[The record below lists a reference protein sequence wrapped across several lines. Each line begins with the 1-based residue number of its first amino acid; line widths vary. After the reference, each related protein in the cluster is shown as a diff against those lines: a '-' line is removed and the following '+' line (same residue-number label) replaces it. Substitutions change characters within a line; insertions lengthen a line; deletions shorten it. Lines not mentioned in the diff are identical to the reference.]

1 MTAPLAETTGP
12 HPASLGKIARGGSA
26 NLVGAAGGA
35 VLTLLLTWVVTRGTE
50 AGVAGSLFAL
60 TAVFLIVASIAELG
74 SDVSL
79 SKFLPHFLVED
90 RLADA
95 RATVRMAAL
104 VSFAGGTVVAAVLL
118 GLREQVAGVVLGEG
132 SGTAGSRAVAV
143 LAVCVP
149 LAAVTNTVLSATRGL
164 TAIRPTVLVDKI
176 GRALLQVGFVGIA
189 LAAGAGL
196 GGLTLAWA
204 LPYAVATVV
213 AIGWFLVLER
223 RLVARS
229 GPGRPASPRRALWRE
244 YAVYTWPRVISRI
257 SQSILQRAD
266 IVLVAALRS
275 PAEAAVYT
283 VATRLFVIGQLG
295 TQAIQQVA
303 APHTSAL
310 LSSGDDRAT
319 KRVFQTVTAWT
330 MSLTWPFFLACLA
343 LAPLLL
349 HVFGG
354 TQYRAGDDVVVVLAI
369 AALLAAAGGPVDL
382 ILLMAGRS
390 GLSMVNALV
399 ALGVNLA
406 LNLLLIP
413 RIGMVGAAIA
423 WAAAIVVRNV
433 LGMIQVSINLHWLP
447 FSRLS
452 VTVGGLAIACF
463 GVPPVILKLAA
474 DPSDGVLVA
483 VLAVGAA
490 GYLAALWKLR
500 DHLALTAF
508 TAMLRRRRHPQPA
521 GVLPTADETK
531 PVPMS

>member
-1 MTAPLAETTGP
+1 VAVPLADTTGP
-12 HPASLGKIARGGSA
+12 PPASLTRIARSGSA

-35 VLTLLLTWVVTRGTE
+35 VLTLLLTWVVTRFTD
-50 AGVAGSLFAL
+50 ATVAGGLFAL
-60 TAVFLIVASIAELG
+60 TAVFLIVAAIAELG

-95 RATVRMAAL
+95 RTTARMAAL
-104 VSFAGGTVVAAVLL
+104 VSFCGGALVGAGLIALRGPIAEAILGPDGSAAGRRAV
-118 GLREQVAGVVLGEG
+118 VVLA
-132 SGTAGSRAVAV
+132 T
-143 LAVCVP
+143 CVP
-149 LAAVTNTVLSATRGL
+149 LAAVMNTALSASRGL
-164 TAIRPTVLVDKI
+164 ATIRPTVLVDKI
-176 GRALLQVGFVGIA
+176 GRPLLQVGCIVVA
-189 LAAGAGL
+189 VAAGTGL

-204 LPYAVATVV
+204 LPYVVGTIV
-213 AIGWFLVLER
+213 AIAWFRVIER
-223 RLVARS
+223 RLVAQS
-229 GPGRPASPRRALWRE
+229 GPGQPPSTRKALWHE

-310 LSSGDDRAT
+310 LSSGDNHAA

-343 LAPLLL
+343 LAPFLL
-349 HVFGG
+349 HLFGG
-354 TQYRAGDDVVVVLAI
+354 ATYRTGHEVVVVLAI

-390 GLSMVNALV
+390 GLSLVNALV
-399 ALGVNLA
+399 ALGVNLT

-433 LGMIQVSINLHWLP
+433 LGMIQVSAHLHWLP

-452 VTVGGLAIACF
+452 VYVGGLALACF
-463 GVPPVILKLAA
+463 AVPPQLLELVA
-474 DPSDGVLVA
+474 DPSDGLLVV
-483 VLAVGAA
+483 VLAVGAV
-490 GYLAALWKLR
+490 GYLTAMWKLR
-500 DHLALTAF
+500 DQLALTAF
-508 TAMLRRRRHPQPA
+508 TALLRRRRSPDQA
-521 GVLPTADETK
+521 GFLPVATETK
-531 PVPMS
+531 PVP

>member
-1 MTAPLAETTGP
+1 MATPLAETAGP
-12 HPASLGKIARGGSA
+12 HPASLAKIARSGSA
-26 NLVGAAGGA
+26 NLVGVAGGA
-35 VLTLLLTWVVTRGTE
+35 ILTLLLTWVVTRATD
-50 AGVAGSLFAL
+50 ATVAGGLFAL
-60 TAVFLIVASIAELG
+60 TSVFLIVAAIAELG

-95 RATVRMAAL
+95 RTTVRMAAL
-104 VSFAGGTVVAAVLL
+104 VSLCGGALVGGVLIL
-118 GLREQVAGVVLGEG
+118 LRNQVAETVLGSSGGDGPRAIVVL
-132 SGTAGSRAVAV
+132 AI
-143 LAVCVP
+143 CIP
-149 LAAVTNTVLSATRGL
+149 LAAVMNTALSASRGL
-164 TAIRPTVLVDKI
+164 ATIRPTVLVDKL
-176 GRALLQVGFVGIA
+176 GRALLQVGCILVA
-189 LAAGAGL
+189 VAVGAGL

-204 LPYAVATVV
+204 FPYVVGVVV
-213 AIGWFLVLER
+213 AVGWYLVIER
-223 RLVARS
+223 RVVAQN
-229 GPGRPASPRRALWRE
+229 GTGRPASTRKALWRE

-310 LSSGDDRAT
+310 LASGDDRAA
-319 KRVFQTVTAWT
+319 KRVFQTITAWT

-343 LAPLLL
+343 LAPFLL
-349 HVFGG
+349 HLFGG
-354 TQYRAGDDVVVVLAI
+354 STYRTGHGVVVVLAV

-390 GLSMVNALV
+390 GLSMINALV

-413 RIGMVGAAIA
+413 AIGIVGAAIA
-423 WAAAIVVRNV
+423 WAAAIVVRNL
-433 LGMIQVSINLHWLP
+433 LGMIQVSAQLHWLP

-452 VTVGGLAIACF
+452 VYVGGLALLCF
-463 GVPPVILKLAA
+463 AVPTQLLELLA

-483 VLAVGAA
+483 VLAAGAA
-490 GYLAALWKLR
+490 CYLASLWKLR
-500 DHLALTAF
+500 DLLALTAF
-508 TAMLRRRRHPQPA
+508 TAMVRRRRTPELAGFLPA
-521 GVLPTADETK
+521 ADETK
-531 PVPMS
+531 PVS

>member
-1 MTAPLAETTGP
+1 MTAPLAGTAGS
-12 HPASLGKIARGGSA
+12 HPASLGKIARSGSA

-35 VLTLLLTWVVTRGTE
+35 ILTLLLTWVVTRSTE
-50 AGVAGSLFAL
+50 ADVAGSLFAL
-60 TAVFLIVASIAELG
+60 TSVFLIVAAIAELG

-95 RATVRMAAL
+95 RSTVRIAAGVSFCGGAL
-104 VSFAGGTVVAAVLL
+104 VSLVLIL
-118 GLREQVAGVVLGEG
+118 LRGQVADAIVGTNGGGSSAVVVL
-132 SGTAGSRAVAV
+132 SICIPLTAVM
-143 LAVCVP
+143 
-149 LAAVTNTVLSATRGL
+149 NTMLSATRGL
-164 TAIRPTVLVDKI
+164 TTIRPTVLVDKI
-176 GRALLQVGFVGIA
+176 GRAAMQVGCILVA
-189 LAAGAGL
+189 VAAGADL

-204 LPYAVATVV
+204 LPYAIGTVV
-213 AIGWFLVLER
+213 AICWYLAIER
-223 RLVARS
+223 RLVAQR
-229 GPGRPASPRRALWRE
+229 GLGRPGSAKKALWRE

-310 LSSGDDRAT
+310 LASGDQQAT

-330 MSLTWPFFLACLA
+330 MSLTWPFFLVCLT
-343 LAPLLL
+343 LAPFLL
-349 HVFGG
+349 HAFGG
-354 TQYRAGDDVVVVLAI
+354 SAYRTGEDVVVVLAV

-390 GLSMVNALV
+390 GLSLVNALV
-399 ALGVNLA
+399 ALGVNLS

-423 WAAAIVVRNV
+423 WAAAVVVRNV
-433 LGMIQVSINLHWLP
+433 LGMIQVSANLHWLP

-452 VTVGGLAIACF
+452 VYVGGLALLFF
-463 GVPPVILKLAA
+463 GVPAQFLELVA
-474 DPSDGVLVA
+474 DPSDGLLVA

-500 DHLALTAF
+500 DQLALTAF
-508 TAMLRRRRHPQPA
+508 TAMLRRRRDPDLA
-521 GVLPTADETK
+521 GVLPALEKKT
-531 PVPMS
+531 

>member
-1 MTAPLAETTGP
+1 MALPLTGTTGP
-12 HPASLGKIARGGSA
+12 HPASLAKIARGGSA

-35 VLTLLLTWVVTRGTE
+35 VLTLLLTWVVTRGTD
-50 AGVAGSLFAL
+50 ATVAGGLFAL
-60 TAVFLIVASIAELG
+60 TAVFLIVAAIAELG

-95 RATVRMAAL
+95 RTTVRMAAL
-104 VSFAGGTVVAAVLL
+104 VSLL
-118 GLREQVAGVVLGEG
+118 GGGLLGVVLLVLRGQAADVVLGDG
-132 SGTAGSRAVAV
+132 SAAGGSRAVAV
-143 LAVCVP
+143 LAVCIP

-176 GRALLQVGFVGIA
+176 GRALLQVGCVGVA
-189 LAAGAGL
+189 VAAGAGL

-204 LPYAVATVV
+204 LPYVVATLA
-213 AIGWFLVLER
+213 AIGWFLLIER

-229 GPGRPASPRRALWRE
+229 GPGRPPSARTALWRE
-244 YAVYTWPRVISRI
+244 YAAYTWPRVISRI

-295 TQAIQQVA
+295 AQAIQQVA

-310 LSSGDDRAT
+310 LSAGDGRET

-330 MSLTWPFFLACLA
+330 MALTWPFFLACLA
-343 LAPLLL
+343 LAPFLL

-354 TQYRAGDDVVVVLAI
+354 TAYRAGDDVVVVLAV

-390 GLSMVNALV
+390 GLSLVNALV
-399 ALGVNLA
+399 ALGVNLV

-413 RIGMVGAAIA
+413 RIGMVGAAVA

-433 LGMIQVSINLHWLP
+433 LGMIQVSATLHWLP

-452 VTVGGLAIACF
+452 VSVGGLALACF
-463 GVPPVILKLAA
+463 AVPPLLLNLVA
-474 DPSDGVLVA
+474 DPSDGMLVA
-483 VLAVGAA
+483 VLAAGAV
-490 GYLAALWKLR
+490 GYLTALWKLR

-508 TAMLRRRRHPQPA
+508 TAMLRRRRHPDPA
-521 GVLPTADETK
+521 GVLPAGDDTK
-531 PVPMS
+531 PVPL